1 MHNQEYIMG
10 NNIDHMIAALCAAAD
25 DDGSTLVQR
34 HLLDFLS
41 SAFPLNSDHLVRED
55 FVQLLRRC
63 LFLVLRRDMS
73 LNRRLYQWLLNR
85 VGDSVVTGLPVA
97 GVDEQLDTT
106 FFITYA
112 LPIVRKAIEEY
123 LKLDTVQ
130 VTSGLASWDGTKEHQ
145 MQYTEVRVAR
155 LLLYFMDRPELGSLF
170 LEETLLLLL
179 ESASKNDIRLESVL
193 VKKEEILGGTKRLS
207 ASTETINEQ
216 SRRFSI
222 TSKSSVN
229 SRQSRLSIL
238 SVPEEASAEQVFL
251 Y

>member
-1 MHNQEYIMG
+1 PLGVELKPALPGFIAGVLLGLEEGTEFYERSFSLLDRVQDSVGPEAYFACLWEAVLGSPSVRLPALMYVNAKFNRQKSMHNQEYIMG

-106 FFITYA
+106 FFMYYNFCS
-112 LPIVRKAIEEY
+112 RFY
-123 LKLDTVQ
+123 LFIMANV
-130 VTSGLASWDGTKEHQ
+130 GT
-145 MQYTEVRVAR
+145 
-155 LLLYFMDRPELGSLF
+155 
-170 LEETLLLLL
+170 
-179 ESASKNDIRLESVL
+179 
-193 VKKEEILGGTKRLS
+193 
-207 ASTETINEQ
+207 
-216 SRRFSI
+216 
-222 TSKSSVN
+222 
-229 SRQSRLSIL
+229 
-238 SVPEEASAEQVFL
+238 
-251 Y
+251 